1 MSESKLQQYIDIID
15 QLESEEVY
23 DYVLELGQETMTEFS
38 DRLDEHYV
46 HGCQSPVWVNGI
58 DEPTGWEFTIDS
70 DSFMVR
76 GVGHI
81 ICECFSGM
89 TTDEIA
95 EVTFYDF
102 KELSGYFSTQRKQ
115 GMQSII
121 NKIKSI
127 SKGN

>member
-15 QLESEEVY
+15 QLDAEEVY

-38 DRLDEHYV
+38 DRSDNSFV
-46 HGCQSPVWVNGI
+46 HGCQSPVWVIGK

-81 ICECFSGM
+81 ICDCMSGM

-95 EVTFYDF
+95 EVTFFDF

-127 SKGN
+127 SKRN